1 MAEIQSIHKVQV
13 RLGRIMEA
21 NGYSW
26 CPISTNGLSGLE
38 EMWKDRERP
47 TKIVSF
53 MSLVLYPW
61 DPFDRRLGAPPKP
74 M

>member
-1 MAEIQSIHKVQV
+1 MHETSVYLYNYLLNPSVPCIQHYSLSLV
-13 RLGRIMEA
+13 E
-21 NGYSW
+21 NGQ
-26 CPISTNGLSGLE
+26 LV

-74 M
+74 V